1 MDIVLTHENFVS
13 IARDLIEITDKI
25 LKEVVRDTE
34 QAAIEIGDKIQEI
47 SYLTSEQTDT
57 LRNIMESIHT
67 QGTLEHEEIEQDVKD
82 TASFVDQIF
91 ERAQEGNFEE
101 ACRIGDDPKYR
112 KLKQKT
118 GKLVKQ
124 LEQLTEQ
131 DKHLAEIVAPVLMA
145 LQFQDR
151 IRQSLENVIKT
162 FNVFFSIMSSIRHEK
177 LPEGFASSFWEQVEN
192 QFTSNKDRNVVRRIV
207 FGDEYQEEDV
217 VEEGGSLFF

>member
-1 MDIVLTHENFVS
+1 MDIILTQENFVS

-34 QAAIEIGDKIQEI
+34 DAAIEIGGKIQEI
-47 SYLTSEQTDT
+47 SYLTSEQAGT
-57 LRNIMESIHT
+57 LKNIMESIHT
-67 QGTLEHEEIEQDVKD
+67 QGTVEHGEIEQDVKD

-91 ERAQEGNFEE
+91 EKAQEGNFEE
-101 ACRIGDDPKYR
+101 ACRIGDDPQYK

-118 GKLVKQ
+118 GMLVKQ

-131 DKHLAEIVAPVLMA
+131 DKHLAEVVAPVVVA

-151 IRQSLENVIKT
+151 MRQSLENVIKT

-177 LPEGFASSFWEQVEN
+177 LPEGFANSFWEQVES

-207 FGDEYQEEDV
+207 FGEEHEETDA